1 VWQTGTIKERI
12 HACQT
17 GPPGTRMHYRQV
29 QLKRACISTNRT
41 TKQRK
46 HKRPEVVARMH
57 GRQEKEIRKQLTRE
71 YLADQKNSRR
81 NNASETGAGKENVFQ
96 TEATK
101 ERIQYMADRTS

>member
-17 GPPGTRMHYRQV
+17 GPPETRMHYRQV
-29 QLKRACISTNRT
+29 QLKRASISTNRT

-57 GRQEKEIRKQLTRE
+57 GRQGQEKRKQLTRE
-71 YLADQKNSRR
+71 CMADQRNSLT
-81 NNASETGAGKENVFQ
+81 NNASKTGPAKEKRISDRSRCKEN
-96 TEATK
+96 A
-101 ERIQYMADRTS
+101 